1 MTTRH
6 VCGRCGREMTAD
18 TAVICQACTG
28 RARGQLTDI
37 PDLLAEL
44 ETTRRR
50 QARIGDA
57 QTGAPPCTH
66 TGDECGCGTR
76 LPWHEPAAR
85 AQADIRATCRSI
97 TTAVLDA
104 TGGRCTHLTC
114 RDGHGP
120 RCPRHATTA
129 RAAAV
134 PWMWLAEHVEDLRR
148 QDWAPH
154 ALAALDQVT
163 RTGWRTI
170 DRPETRYYAGPCH
183 HEWQDPERP
192 GEWVLCGRVLWA
204 RLDQDTITCA
214 GCGTRWE
221 TAARR
226 EWLIRSA
233 EDTTATAPVIA
244 SALTIMLRR
253 RVSASTLRSWAHRG
267 RLHRT
272 NPDTDPAPTYRV
284 GDVLALLEHPDPDSD
299 QDDDPAPT
307 EDTPCAPTAP

>member
-50 QARIGDA
+50 QSRVSGGQA
-57 QTGAPPCTH
+57 GAPPCTH
-66 TGDECGCGTR
+66 TDTTCGCGIR
-76 LPWHEPAAR
+76 LPWNETAAIAHADILTTTRRITAALLPAATPDP
-85 AQADIRATCRSI
+85 AHSI
-97 TTAVLDA
+97 TTAA
-104 TGGRCTHLTC
+104 TAL
-114 RDGHGP
+114 
-120 RCPRHATTA
+120 
-129 RAAAV
+129 RA
-134 PWMWLAEHVEDLRR
+134 PWTWLAAHLDDLRR

-154 ALAALDQVT
+154 ALAALDDVT

-204 RLDQDTITCA
+204 RIDQDTITCT
-214 GCGTRWE
+214 GCGTRYE

-226 EWLIRSA
+226 DWLLRSA
-233 EDTTATAPVIA
+233 EDTTAPAPVIA

-267 RLHRT
+267 QLQRT
-272 NPDTDPAPTYRV
+272 NPDTDTAPTYRV
-284 GDVLALLEHPDPDSD
+284 GDVLTLLQTTPDPTTPDTD
-299 QDDDPAPT
+299 TMEPAA
-307 EDTPCAPTAP
+307 CAPTAP